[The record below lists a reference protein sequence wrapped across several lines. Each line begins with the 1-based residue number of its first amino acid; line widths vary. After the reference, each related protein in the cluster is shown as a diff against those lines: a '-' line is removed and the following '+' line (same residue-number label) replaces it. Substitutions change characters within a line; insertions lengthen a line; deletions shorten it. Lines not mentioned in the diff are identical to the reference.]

1 MFSAQCIPNDPVNF
15 QIDQL
20 AGFSRSPDQNLEKIK
35 ATRFSYLSQRNLKNE
50 KIHFFS
56 TVETTPYLL
65 QIDFDFKDSGAR
77 SKIVYEMSKV
87 LYELSECPS
96 ERLNEINEILM
107 IIKEILYDKISSINL
122 KNNIAT
128 IIDNDTTQTMNSCH
142 EPSISKQA
150 SLGGDLNAKHQVWG
164 NINANK
170 AG

>member
-1 MFSAQCIPNDPVNF
+1 
-15 QIDQL
+15 
-20 AGFSRSPDQNLEKIK
+20 
-35 ATRFSYLSQRNLKNE
+35 
-50 KIHFFS
+50 
-56 TVETTPYLL
+56 
-65 QIDFDFKDSGAR
+65 
-77 SKIVYEMSKV
+77 MSKV

-150 SLGGDLNAKHQVWG
+150 SLAIAIKLNNISYIAANSPPQSVISISEIQSNLSLDNNILIGGDLNAKHQVWG